1 MALLQQG
8 VRFPWESGEEPGGT
22 LFRRPEEL
30 FAGQSS
36 SETRP
41 FGQLGRSAVLNTIS
55 DNLPSII
62 TNQKG
67 AVMQCLH
74 L

>member
-8 VRFPWESGEEPGGT
+8 VCFPWESGEEPGGK
-22 LFRRPEEL
+22 LYRRPAEL
-30 FAGQSS
+30 IADQSS

-41 FGQLGRSAVLNTIS
+41 FGQLGRPAKLNTTGDI
-55 DNLPSII
+55 LPSNI
-62 TNQKG
+62 TDQKG
-67 AVMQCLH
+67 AVMQGLH

>member
-8 VRFPWESGEEPGGT
+8 VRFPWESGEEPGGK
-22 LFRRPEEL
+22 LYRRPAEL

-41 FGQLGRSAVLNTIS
+41 FGQLGRSAMLNTVT

-62 TNQKG
+62 SNQKD